1 MYLTGKSTRLAGTV
15 EKVGFRGRK
24 KPSEKHG
31 IDGRFVAYYCEQ
43 CEDSGTMMCSHCQ
56 GSGIGSTGPVDS
68 STCQHCYPIK
78 GSGSVPCDGEAH
90 EYE

>member
-1 MYLTGKSTRLAGTV
+1 MPLTKSHPMAHSGRKGLPG
-15 EKVGFRGRK
+15 RRK

-68 STCQHCYPIK
+68 STCQHCYPFK